1 MNIAM
6 ISPECDLVAKVGG
19 LADVVYGLSKD
30 LGSRG
35 NSVEII
41 LPKYDC
47 LRYDQITGLTEIS
60 NDLRVPWDRGS
71 IHCSVWTGRVQKCTC
86 LFIEPHSQENFF
98 NRRVIYGCNDDVMR
112 FAFFCKAGLE
122 FLFKSGKR
130 PDIIHCHDWA
140 TGLVPVLLY
149 EIYNK
154 QGMDTTR
161 VCYTIHNFR
170 HQGIA
175 GERLLYAT
183 GLGRPEYF
191 FRPEQMRDN
200 ANPRA
205 LNLMKSG
212 IVYSNFVTT
221 VSPHY
226 AWEATFTN
234 QGYGLSS
241 TLKQFQQKFDGILN
255 GVDNEIWDPETDRLI
270 PARYSIDTIDEKYK
284 NKDALR
290 ERLMIRKDYKPIV
303 ACIGRLDDQKGT
315 QLIRHALWYS
325 LSHAAQFILLG
336 SSANPGIS
344 RDFNQL
350 KRQINDNP
358 DSHLEL
364 GFNDELSHLIYA
376 GADILVMPSLF
387 EPCGLSQMI
396 ALKYGTV
403 PVVRAVGGLINTVFD
418 RDYSNE
424 PVEKRNGFT
433 FEHTD
438 MKALESALTR
448 AMNLWYT
455 TGGEFRALMRNGMS
469 YDFSWGLPGKKYLEI
484 YESIRC
490 TPQGGALD
498 IDDPCS
504 LSGAEGN
511 INL

>member
-1 MNIAM
+1 MNITM

-30 LGSRG
+30 LQTRG
-35 NSVEII
+35 NTVEII

-47 LRYDQITGLTEIS
+47 LRYDQITGLTEI
-60 NDLRVPWDRGS
+60 NTDLWVSWNRGAV
-71 IHCSVWTGRVQKCTC
+71 HCSVWSGRVQKCAC

-130 PDIIHCHDWA
+130 PEIIHCHDWA

-154 QGMDTTR
+154 QGMDSTR

-175 GERLLYAT
+175 GEQVLHAT

-191 FRPEQMRDN
+191 FKPEQMRDN
-200 ANPRA
+200 ANPKA

-226 AWEATFTN
+226 SWEAKFTT
-234 QGYGLSS
+234 QGYGLSG
-241 TLKQFQQKFDGILN
+241 TLNQFQAKFEGILN
-255 GVDNEIWDPETDRLI
+255 GVDYELWNPETDGFI
-270 PARYSIDTIDEKYK
+270 PAPYSTGSIQEKYR
-284 NKDALR
+284 NKEALR
-290 ERLMIRKDYKPIV
+290 ERLMLRKDFKPIL
-303 ACIGRLDDQKGT
+303 ACIGRLDDQKGIP
-315 QLIRHALWYS
+315 LIRHAIVYA
-325 LSHAAQFILLG
+325 LSHACQFVLLG
-336 SSANPGIS
+336 TSPDAGIS
-344 RDFNQL
+344 RDFASLKNQL
-350 KRQINDNP
+350 NNNP
-358 DSHLEL
+358 DCHLEL
-364 GFNDELSHLIYA
+364 SFNEDLSHLIYA

-403 PVVRAVGGLINTVFD
+403 PVVHAVGGLVNTVFD
-418 RDYSNE
+418 RDYSDKPAGE
-424 PVEKRNGFT
+424 RNGFT
-433 FEHTD
+433 FKD
-438 MKALESALTR
+438 SDAVALESALSR
-448 AMNLWYT
+448 ALDLWYNYPD
-455 TGGEFRALMRNGMS
+455 EFRALMLDGMR
-469 YDFSWGLPGKKYLEI
+469 YDFSWDVPGKKYLEI
-484 YESIRC
+484 YENIRC
-490 TPQGGALD
+490 KP
-498 IDDPCS
+498 
-504 LSGAEGN
+504 GAEQTTAAERINNVGN
-511 INL
+511 

>member
-1 MNIAM
+1 MNITM

-30 LGSRG
+30 LGTRG
-35 NSVEII
+35 NTVDVI

-47 LRYDQITGLTEIS
+47 LRYDQITGLTEIN
-60 NDLRVPWDRGS
+60 NDLWVPWNRGS
-71 IHCSVWTGRVQKCTC
+71 VHCSVWSGQVHKCSC

-98 NRRVIYGCNDDVMR
+98 NRRVIYGCNDDIMR
-112 FAFFCKAGLE
+112 FAFFCKASLE
-122 FLFKSGKR
+122 FLFKSGKW

-154 QGMDTTR
+154 QGMDATR

-175 GERLLYAT
+175 GEPVLHAT

-200 ANPRA
+200 ANPKA

-226 AWEATFTN
+226 SWEAKSTN
-234 QGYGLSS
+234 QGYGLGS
-241 TLKQFQQKFDGILN
+241 TLNQFQQKFEGVLN
-255 GVDNEIWDPETDRLI
+255 GVDYEIWNPETDGFI
-270 PARYSIDTIDEKYK
+270 PARYSIDSIQEKYK
-284 NKDALR
+284 NKEALR
-290 ERLMIRKDYKPIV
+290 ERLLMRKDFKPIV
-303 ACIGRLDDQKGT
+303 ACIGRLDDQKGIP
-315 QLIRHALWYS
+315 LIRHALSYS

-336 SSANPGIS
+336 TSPDQGIS

-358 DSHLEL
+358 DCHLEL
-364 GFNDELSHLIYA
+364 SFNEELSHLIYA

-396 ALKYGTV
+396 AFKYGTV
-403 PVVRAVGGLINTVFD
+403 PVVHAVGGLVNTVFD
-418 RDYSNE
+418 RDFSDE
-424 PVEKRNGFT
+424 PVEKRNGFS
-433 FEHTD
+433 FQDTD
-438 MKALESALTR
+438 TKALESALSR
-448 AMNLWYT
+448 ALDLWYNFS
-455 TGGEFRALMRNGMS
+455 GDFRALMQSGMR
-469 YDFSWGLPGKKYLEI
+469 YDFSWDLPGKRYTEI
-484 YESIRC
+484 YENIRC
-490 TPQGGALD
+490 KPE
-498 IDDPCS
+498 PEHSS
-504 LSGAEGN
+504 LSEAEGN
-511 INL
+511 IRV